1 MWKRLIYVVSR
12 HYSDVLPSQT
22 LTISKFFSHFFF
34 QENLFEGFFFLYLR
48 DGVVDDILLGFDD
61 LQGILLWFLRFYRNI
76 KHSAD
81 FYGKIQSIFLLNIDQ
96 VYEVYISWINTCPT
110 NAKFS
115 KLVELFAF
123 ISTLTSF
130 SSAY

>member
-1 MWKRLIYVVSR
+1 MWYQDITLMFSPVK
-12 HYSDVLPSQT
+12 HYPFLNF
-22 LTISKFFSHFFF
+22 LAIFFSIK
-34 QENLFEGFFFLYLR
+34 LFSKAFFFLYLR

-96 VYEVYISWINTCPT
+96 VYEVYIS
-110 NAKFS
+110 
-115 KLVELFAF
+115 
-123 ISTLTSF
+123 
-130 SSAY
+130 